1 MKDTSDVA
9 AEQEFCRAC
18 GTPAGA
24 VNLCQPCSRVF
35 PQAEGGLIH
44 GQRVGQR
51 EATEGYL
58 SSPR

>member
-1 MKDTSDVA
+1 MKEMSGVA
-9 AEQEFCRAC
+9 AEQGFCKAC

-24 VNLCQPCSRVF
+24 VKLCQPCSQVF

-51 EATEGYL
+51 EINEGHL
-58 SSPR
+58 HSPS